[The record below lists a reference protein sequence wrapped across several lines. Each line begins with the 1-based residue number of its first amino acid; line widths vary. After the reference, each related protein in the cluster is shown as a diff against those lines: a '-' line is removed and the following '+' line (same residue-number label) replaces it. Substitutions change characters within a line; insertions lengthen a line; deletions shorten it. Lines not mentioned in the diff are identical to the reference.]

1 MYVSESRCVKLQGVC
16 VCGGE
21 GCGEKR
27 ERKDKRSEGIRLCM
41 QAKDGS
47 GWCVCV

>member
-1 MYVSESRCVKLQGVC
+1 MCVGGGRGV
-16 VCGGE
+16 GK
-21 GCGEKR
+21 KR

-47 GWCVCV
+47 GWCVCVCV